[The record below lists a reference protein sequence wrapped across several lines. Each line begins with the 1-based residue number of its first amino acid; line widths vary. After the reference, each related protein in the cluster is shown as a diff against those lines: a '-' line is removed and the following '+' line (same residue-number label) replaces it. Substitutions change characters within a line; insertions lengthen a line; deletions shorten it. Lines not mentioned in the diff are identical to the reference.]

1 MGFRIFILLTA
12 LLIPAIMLGFGTL
25 FIRQAP
31 KEINCLFGYRT
42 TRSMKNRDTW
52 EFAHRHIGRT
62 WRIVGAVLLPLS
74 VLPVLLASGG
84 EDAVGNVGAIVVT
97 LQLIPLL
104 GSIVPTELA
113 LKRTFDENGRRMKP

>member
-1 MGFRIFILLTA
+1 MGFRIFMLLTV

-31 KEINCLFGYRT
+31 KEINYIFGYRT

-62 WRIVGAVLLPLS
+62 WRIVGAILLPLS
-74 VLPVLLASGG
+74 ALPVLLVSGG
-84 EDAVGNVGAIVVT
+84 EDAVGRVGTIVVI
-97 LQLIPLL
+97 LQLIPLI

-113 LKRTFDENGRRMKP
+113 MKRIFDENGQRR

>member
-113 LKRTFDENGRRMKP
+113 LKRTFDENGQRR

>member
-1 MGFRIFILLTA
+1 MGFRIFTLVTA

-31 KEINCLFGYRT
+31 KEINYIFGYRT
-42 TRSMKNRDTW
+42 ARSMKNRDTW

-74 VLPVLLASGG
+74 VLPVLLVSGG

-97 LQLIPLL
+97 VQLVPLI

-113 LKRTFDENGRRMKP
+113 LKRTFDENGQRR